1 MRTRVRG
8 LLGAFLFS
16 GEDVEKKVQVLSGG
30 EKSRLVLAKMLLM
43 PVQRPIFD
51 EPTNHLDMQAKNIF
65 KQPIQNYT
73 GSVIIVSHDR
83 DFLTGLTDKVYEFR
97 NRQLKL
103 HFGDIQAFLE
113 ARKIDSL
120 NELGVQSLRRSGNQA
135 TTAAP
140 V

>member
-1 MRTRVRG
+1 M
-8 LLGAFLFS
+8 
-16 GEDVEKKVQVLSGG
+16 
-30 EKSRLVLAKMLLM
+30 
-43 PVQRPIFD
+43 
-51 EPTNHLDMQAKNIF
+51 
-65 KQPIQNYT
+65 
-73 GSVIIVSHDR
+73 IIVSHDR

-140 V
+140 VLDDKQKRDKLRQLDKTMKAQQNKIQKHERDIADLETRLATAKPHGQVRFLHDFTPAPANC